1 MINTVDT
8 IKLDYPVTVLEI
20 VPKIMNIDG
29 TDSIQV
35 ENSSKK
41 RTNINGKVKKN
52 N

>member
-1 MINTVDT
+1 MIDSIDT
-8 IKLDYPVTVLEI
+8 TKLIYPITILKI
-20 VPKIMNIDG
+20 VPEMLNIND
-29 TDSIQV
+29 TDLIQT